1 MTNLQTAGQ
10 PGQSPMSNQS
20 VNEDTKYIKRIDDL
34 IEEAEIEA
42 ELEAEKKIRSKNTKL
57 LTISILS
64 CALLLFLYV
73 RMNGEE
79 KIIAE
84 APAPEVPVT
93 EINIPLAD
101 EPDQVDLP
109 IVEKAVE
116 PLEEAAAP
124 APEKTAETAP
134 EAPAEEKTAPAPVKA
149 EAAPVVDKKP
159 PAPVKA
165 AEAPKPERKAEKVT
179 IKTASTRGAEIKPK
193 PAPRVSSRQYFVQT
207 GVFSVKDNAEK
218 LSRKLQAAGFSPSIS
233 VKSRK
238 LDRHVV
244 KVGHFTDEAAGESM
258 KQELAANGFEAVLS
272 KDALG
277 NYAFL
282 VGSFKSREEASAL
295 QDRLSLKGFLSAHEK
310 KSVTLPL
317 YAVELGSFASTEQ
330 AKETQAKLGQAGFNN
345 HFIR

>member
-10 PGQSPMSNQS
+10 PGQGPMSNQS

-57 LTISILS
+57 LTISILG

-101 EPDQVDLP
+101 EPGPMDLP

-116 PLEEAAAP
+116 PLEEAAQP
-124 APEKTAETAP
+124 APEKAAETAP

-149 EAAPVVDKKP
+149 
-159 PAPVKA
+159 
-165 AEAPKPERKAEKVT
+165 AEAPKPARKAEKVT

-193 PAPRVSSRQYFVQT
+193 PAPRVSSHPYFVQT
-207 GVFSVKDNAEK
+207 GVFSVKGNAEK

-244 KVGHFTDEAAGESM
+244 KVGHFADEAAGESM
-258 KQELAANGFEAVLS
+258 KKELAANGFEAVLS
-272 KDALG
+272 KDAAG
-277 NYAFL
+277 NHSFL
-282 VGSFKSREEASAL
+282 VGSFKSREEASVL
-295 QDRLSLKGFLSAHEK
+295 QDRLSRKGFLSAHEMK
-310 KSVTLPL
+310 TVTLPL
-317 YAVELGSFASTEQ
+317 YAVELGGFASTEQ
-330 AKETQAKLGQAGFNN
+330 AKETQAKLGQAGFSN